1 MALNEVSKILSKKG
15 VSVSVYSGHFS
26 TGRSHSNYFIDITAQ
41 KSKLSQAGEVARTL
55 AAEYKGSAL
64 IDTIVCIDDT
74 QVIATC
80 LAQELIKPDYAS
92 INANGQIDILTPE
105 QTSASLLLFRDNTAP
120 MIRNKRVLV
129 LAASVVTG
137 YTIKSA
143 IDAITYYGG
152 QVAGAACIFTTI
164 NECNGVPITS
174 IFNTA
179 DLPDY
184 KTSSTLEC
192 TLCKTGHKIDAL
204 VNNYGFSE
212 L

>member
-1 MALNEVSKILSKKG
+1 MALNEVSKVLSKKG

-41 KSKLSQAGEVARTL
+41 KSKLSQAVEVARIL

-105 QTSASLLLFRDNTAP
+105 QTSASLLLFRDNTVP

-152 QVAGAACIFTTI
+152 QVAGAACIFATV

-174 IFNTA
+174 IFSTA

-192 TLCKTGHKIDAL
+192 GLCKAGHKIDAL